1 MAHVPR
7 VYISSAIGR
16 GPLVIAGDA
25 GRHLAT
31 VMRVRRGDPIL
42 LFNGDGREW
51 TAAVDE
57 ITKSGVRVAV
67 DGVARM
73 EPLPA
78 VQLQVLAGLV
88 RAQRFEQLIEK
99 CVEAGADVIRPLVT
113 EFSGRGD
120 APSASR
126 TSRWERI
133 ATEAAEQSGRS
144 RLTVIGAPVSFE
156 DALGQRGPFV
166 IADGGGRTLAE
177 LKPLLPAQGTLT
189 VLVGPEGGFSPD
201 ELARATRAGAL
212 ALRLG
217 PHIMRTETAAIAAT
231 VLLRQA
237 MT

>member
-7 VYISSAIGR
+7 VYVSSALGHE
-16 GPLVIAGDA
+16 PLVIGGDP

-31 VMRVRRGDPIL
+31 VMRVRPGDPVL

-51 TAAVDE
+51 SGTVDE
-57 ITKSGVRVAV
+57 AAKNRVRIKV
-67 DGVARM
+67 DVVVRM

-78 VQLQVLAGLV
+78 VQLQVYAGLV

-113 EFSGRGD
+113 EYGGRGD
-120 APSASR
+120 SPSEAR
-126 TSRWERI
+126 TARWERI
-133 ATEAAEQSGRS
+133 GVEAAEQSGRL
-144 RLTVIGAPVSFE
+144 RLTVVGQAIPLVEAV
-156 DALGQRGPFV
+156 GQRGPFV
-166 IADGGGRTLAE
+166 IADGGGRSLSE
-177 LKPLLPAQGTLT
+177 LQALLPAQGPLT

-201 ELARATRAGAL
+201 ELARADRAGAL
-212 ALRLG
+212 RLRLG

-237 MT
+237 LA